1 MLVMDPQLAPLKIN
15 NLIKKY
21 GKTTAVHQLS
31 LTLKRGEI
39 FGLIGPNGAGNSKT
53 LRTILN
59 FIKPTDGRI
68 EIFGVDS
75 TAKDR
80 GIMKTV
86 GYLAGD
92 LALYDNMTGRQLLSY
107 LSSLRGNTDH
117 GYATELTDRLQAT
130 MNQPIKDLSK
140 GNRQKIGLIQAF
152 MSKPE
157 LIILDEPTSGL
168 DPLMKQ
174 IFYDIMRLSS
184 QNGSTILFSSHDLA
198 EVQKVCQRVGFIR
211 GGELIALEDIS
222 NNEQL
227 GFKRYDVRFSVLP
240 SNQDL
245 ANLSGVSSFS
255 TERNQAKINVS
266 GHIGDFL
273 RDLSSYSVVDL
284 QSDEVDL
291 EDIFMHYYDKS
302 SEAKQ

>member
-1 MLVMDPQLAPLKIN
+1 MLVMDPQLIPLKIN

-31 LTLKRGEI
+31 LNLKRGEI
-39 FGLIGPNGAGNSKT
+39 FGLIGPNGAGKST
-53 LRTILN
+53 TIRTILN
-59 FIKPTDGRI
+59 FIKPTDGKI

-75 TAKDR
+75 TTKDR

-117 GYATELTDRLQAT
+117 GYVTELTDRLQAT

-174 IFYDIMRLSS
+174 VFYDIMRLSS

-291 EDIFMHYYDKS
+291 EAIFMHYYDKS

>member
-1 MLVMDPQLAPLKIN
+1 MLVMDPQLIPLKIN

-39 FGLIGPNGAGNSKT
+39 FGLIGPNGAGKST
-53 LRTILN
+53 SIRTILN
-59 FIKPTDGRI
+59 FIKPTDGKI

-75 TAKDR
+75 TTKDR

-117 GYATELTDRLQAT
+117 GYVTELTDRLQAT

-174 IFYDIMRLSS
+174 VFYDIMRLSS

-291 EDIFMHYYDKS
+291 EAIFMHYYDKS